1 MKTAVDI
8 AEDFTDSIFEA
19 LARSDAVRKELPA
32 GAVAKRRRHVI
43 DSAGFDV
50 DGSLMFDGEFD
61 FHYGQGGDESGHPA
75 LRAHVQGFLEKGA
88 DGDWRVSRLQVE
100 SLKSVDAAVGP
111 DELNSGL

>member
-19 LARSDAVRKELPA
+19 LARSDAVRNRIPA
-32 GAVAKRRRHVI
+32 GAVPKRRRHVI

-61 FHYGQGGDESGHPA
+61 FHYGVGGDEAGHPA
-75 LRAHVQGFLEKGA
+75 LRANIQGLLAKDAEGEWK
-88 DGDWRVSRLQVE
+88 VSRLQVE
-100 SLKSVDAAVGP
+100 SLNAVDAAVGP
-111 DELNSGL
+111 DELNLDS